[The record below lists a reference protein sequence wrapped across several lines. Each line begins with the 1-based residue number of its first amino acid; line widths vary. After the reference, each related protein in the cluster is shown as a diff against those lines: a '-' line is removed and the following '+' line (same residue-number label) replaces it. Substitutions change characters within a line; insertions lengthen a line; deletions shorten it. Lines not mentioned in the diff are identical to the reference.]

1 MSSIETMLQDI
12 KTEVKATEYFLG
24 KDKLDERV
32 MWAMKQV
39 PRQEFVPD
47 SEQSWAFY
55 NGPLSIGLGQTISQ
69 PYIVALMTDLLNTQ
83 AHHTIL
89 EIGTGSGYQA
99 AVLSY
104 LVFQVY
110 SIEIIGEL
118 ARSSSARL
126 NRLGFDNVTVR
137 HSDGYYGWSEH
148 APYDGI
154 IVTAAA
160 PHIPEHLLEQ
170 LKIGGRL
177 VIPVDL
183 PDGFQE
189 LLVLTK
195 QADSTF
201 DRRKVLDVIFVPLTG
216 NH

>member
-1 MSSIETMLQDI
+1 MNTIETMLQDI
-12 KTEVKATEYFLG
+12 KAEVKATQCFLG

-83 AHHTIL
+83 TQHTIL
-89 EIGTGSGYQA
+89 EIGTGSGYQT
-99 AVLSY
+99 AVLSC
-104 LVFQVY
+104 LVHQVY
-110 SIEIIGEL
+110 SIEIIDEL
-118 ARSSSARL
+118 ARSSSTRL
-126 NRLGFDNVTVR
+126 NRLGFLNVTVR

-160 PHIPEHLLEQ
+160 PHIPRHLLVQ

-195 QADSTF
+195 QADDKF
-201 DRRKVLDVIFVPLTG
+201 DRRKVLDVTFVPLTG
-216 NH
+216 DH